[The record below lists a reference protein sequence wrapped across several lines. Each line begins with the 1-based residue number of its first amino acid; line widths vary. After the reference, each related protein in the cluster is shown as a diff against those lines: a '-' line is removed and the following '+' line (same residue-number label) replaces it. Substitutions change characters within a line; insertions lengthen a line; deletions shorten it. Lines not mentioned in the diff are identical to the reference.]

1 MSILIL
7 DDERTIRKALS
18 FALRK
23 MGYKILEAKN
33 AAEALEL
40 ITINSFDL
48 IVLDL
53 NLPVISGLDFLDK
66 MKEIGKNIPTLV
78 LTSQKQFK
86 NKNNINFISKELPL
100 SSIINQI
107 EHELNQN

>member
-7 DDERTIRKALS
+7 DDERTVRKALS

-23 MGYKILEAKN
+23 MGYKVLEAKN
-33 AAEALEL
+33 APEALEL
-40 ITINSFDL
+40 ISTDSFDL

-53 NLPVISGLDFLDK
+53 NLPVISGVDFLKK
-66 MKEIGKNIPTLV
+66 MKEIGTNIPTLI
-78 LTSQKQFK
+78 LTSQTQIK
-86 NKNNINFISKELPL
+86 NKKNMNFISKELPL
-100 SSIINQI
+100 SSIINKI